1 MQYYGGEGMSVETVR
16 KYFQDNNLDLKV
28 IEFKDSTA
36 TVELAA
42 AELGV
47 EPDRIAKTM
56 ALKTRSGSMI
66 LVTKGGARLDNR
78 KFKDCFKEKGTML
91 SHDEVEEITGH
102 PIGGVCPFALKKGL
116 KVYLDVSLKEFD
128 IVYPAG
134 GSASSAVR
142 ITPEYLQQVT
152 SGQWVDVCK

>member
-1 MQYYGGEGMSVETVR
+1 MSVEAVR
-16 KYFQDNNLDLKV
+16 KYFQDNNLDLEV
-28 IEFKDSTA
+28 IEFKESTA

-42 AELGV
+42 QVLGV

-56 ALKTRSGSMI
+56 AIKMKSGNII

-78 KFKDCFKEKGTML
+78 KFKDCFKEKGTMI
-91 SHDEVEEITGH
+91 SHDEVENITGH
-102 PIGGVCPFALKKGL
+102 PVGGVCPFALKEGL

-134 GSASSAVR
+134 GSPSSAVR

-152 SGQWVDVCK
+152 NGEWVDVCK

>member
-1 MQYYGGEGMSVETVR
+1 MSVEAVR
-16 KYFQDNNLDLKV
+16 RYFQDNNLDLEV
-28 IEFKDSTA
+28 IEFKESTA

-42 AELGV
+42 QVLGV

-56 ALKTRSGSMI
+56 AIKMKSGNII

-78 KFKDCFKEKGTML
+78 KFKDHFKEKCTMI
-91 SHDEVEEITGH
+91 SHDEVENITGH
-102 PIGGVCPFALKKGL
+102 PVGGVCPFALKEGL

-134 GSASSAVR
+134 GSPSSAVR

-152 SGQWVDVCK
+152 NGEWVDVCK

>member
-1 MQYYGGEGMSVETVR
+1 MSLEAVKR
-16 KYFQDNNLDLKV
+16 YFQDNNLDLEV
-28 IEFKDSTA
+28 IEFEESTA

-42 AELGV
+42 QVLGV

-56 ALKTRSGSMI
+56 AIKMKSGNII

-78 KFKDCFKEKGTML
+78 KFKDCFKEKGTMI
-91 SHDEVEEITGH
+91 SHDEVEYITGH
-102 PIGGVCPFALKKGL
+102 PVGGVCPFALKEGL

-134 GSASSAVR
+134 GSPSSAVR

-152 SGQWVDVCK
+152 GGEWVDVCK

>member
-1 MQYYGGEGMSVETVR
+1 MSVEKVR
-16 KYFQDNNLDLKV
+16 KYFQDNSLDLKV
-28 IEFKDSTA
+28 IEFEDSTA

-42 AELGV
+42 QVLGV

-56 ALKTRSGSMI
+56 AIRMKSGNI
-66 LVTKGGARLDNR
+66 IVVTKGGARLDNR
-78 KFKDCFKEKGTML
+78 KFKDCFKEKGTMI

-102 PIGGVCPFALKKGL
+102 PVGGVCPFVLKEGL

-134 GSASSAVR
+134 GSPSSAVR

-152 SGQWVDVCK
+152 DGEWVDVCK